1 MATRARFTVEVRDE
15 AVVDSKVLAT
25 ASPAE
30 LQAARRLLSWRRDG
44 GRTVVKRRAHRVGA
58 VRIGV
63 HVFNAPP
70 TIPLRTFLGLVFISY
85 GLRADQ
91 VPVADLARD
100 APPALFR
107 AALGASLVSAAELVT
122 RQHIHQA
129 YETRVERLQL
139 IRGRP
144 RWTSEMGRVRDGS
157 VMCEFQLKTTD
168 TLLNRLVLAGLLEAR
183 KLQPRGPLRRLA
195 ERQAFTWRGLAEP
208 LAVVRRHDLDAARA
222 LLTRQTAHYNGAL
235 ALTES
240 LLFGTRTPGEA
251 PAEAIDLPVYDL
263 AVLFESLVAKLVRA
277 VALEAG
283 ITARVQHTRK
293 DALLDAESNV
303 YRRIRPD
310 VVVYD
315 QGLPV
320 AILDAKY
327 KPRYTTGGPEPAVG
341 NRVSV
346 ADAYQ
351 LFFYAER
358 LRRLHGTA
366 HQIPAFVVAPLLT
379 DPEQLPRL
387 PRRTIT
393 WQQEGEGA
401 AIGLRVVPVPVIEV
415 LDVVLDGG
423 SFAAACRAAPE
434 LLGAVRPPEQT
445 SACRRLVPE

>member
-1 MATRARFTVEVRDE
+1 
-15 AVVDSKVLAT
+15 
-25 ASPAE
+25 
-30 LQAARRLLSWRRDG
+30 
-44 GRTVVKRRAHRVGA
+44 
-58 VRIGV
+58 
-63 HVFNAPP
+63 
-70 TIPLRTFLGLVFISY
+70 
-85 GLRADQ
+85 
-91 VPVADLARD
+91 
-100 APPALFR
+100 
-107 AALGASLVSAAELVT
+107 
-122 RQHIHQA
+122 
-129 YETRVERLQL
+129 
-139 IRGRP
+139 
-144 RWTSEMGRVRDGS
+144 
-157 VMCEFQLKTTD
+157 MCEFQLKTTN

-183 KLQPRGPLRRLA
+183 KLQPRGPLRRRA

-208 LAVVRRHDLDAARA
+208 LAVVPRHDLDAARA

-251 PAEAIDLPVYDL
+251 PAEAVDLPVYDL
-263 AVLFESLVAKLVRA
+263 AVLFESLVAKLVSAAA
-277 VALEAG
+277 VEAG
-283 ITARVQHTRK
+283 MTARVQHTRR
-293 DALLDAESNV
+293 DALLDAEFNV

-320 AILDAKY
+320 AVLDAKY
-327 KPRYTTGGPEPAVG
+327 KPRYTMGGPEPAVG

-358 LRRLHGTA
+358 LRRLHHTA

-393 WQQEGEGA
+393 WQREGEGA

-423 SFAAACRAAPE
+423 SFGAACLAAPE
-434 LLGAVRPPEQT
+434 LLAAVRPPARVST
-445 SACRRLVPE
+445 